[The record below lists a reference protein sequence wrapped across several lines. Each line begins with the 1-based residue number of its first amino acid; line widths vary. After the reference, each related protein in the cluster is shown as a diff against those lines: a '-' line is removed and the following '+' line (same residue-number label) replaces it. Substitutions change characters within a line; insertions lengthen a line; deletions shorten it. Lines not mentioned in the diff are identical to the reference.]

1 MRQWTIDIIPLEA
14 QRLQSEVR
22 PHRNVPIN
30 QSINQSIKTI
40 SDKTEQKQPGPVVA
54 GCILWPQLTARKF
67 SVGVTQS
74 LHTAERHA
82 QRDGTGSGFH
92 SAFLY
97 RTRGVAFSQVRGRAT
112 SGCEYRGG
120 RVVGVGSHAHGSN
133 SEAEVRVQQSSE
145 KVVSVLNHEPT
156 MNRVAG
162 PWSYTQYCYCYSAT
176 PNKPVHRVRQVSGL
190 KNNN

>member
-1 MRQWTIDIIPLEA
+1 MF
-14 QRLQSEVR
+14 
-22 PHRNVPIN
+22 
-30 QSINQSIKTI
+30 QSINPSVNRSKRYQT
-40 SDKTEQKQPGPVVA
+40 KTEQKQPGPVVA
-54 GCILWPQLTARKF
+54 GCSLWPQLTARTL
-67 SVGVTQS
+67 SVGATQS

-162 PWSYTQYCYCYSAT
+162 P
-176 PNKPVHRVRQVSGL
+176 
-190 KNNN
+190 